1 MTENTTQAAECLSR
15 LTAELGTLKEI
26 ISRVA
31 DELGLPTENG
41 NRVHDLQF
49 WLDNPKPTNCTD
61 DALFEEMKAAAYLAN
76 KADGELDYP
85 SFARGFANRVLMK
98 WGSKEG
104 VHKALMT
111 PFTNSA

>member
-1 MTENTTQAAECLSR
+1 MTKETQQADG
-15 LTAELGTLKEI
+15 LTSHLTQELGALKEI
-26 ISRVA
+26 IYRVA
-31 DELGLPTENG
+31 DKLGLPTENG

-49 WLDNPKPTNCTD
+49 WLDSPKPVDCTD
-61 DALFEEMKAAAYLAN
+61 DALIEEMKAAAYLAN

-98 WGSKEG
+98 WGNKEG

-111 PFTNSA
+111 PFTNKP